1 MRSHLRDRS
10 LLVRAPG
17 DLRVDARAAQGA
29 TLHASAMEL
38 LELAAGVEPLD
49 RTGGIAG
56 STVPGGVVPDLVLPP
71 VGQEDDR
78 PLIESALERIGVEL
92 CLAGAGGGVA
102 AGALGL
108 DEAERCPVLSPQ
120 HVVDPADAGLVD
132 AGQDGQP
139 VHGVLAILGLLQ
151 RPSRI

>member
-1 MRSHLRDRS
+1 SAGLAGSGRHDQQGAALAGVEMRSHLRDRS

-78 PLIESALERIGVEL
+78 PL
-92 CLAGAGGGVA
+92 
-102 AGALGL
+102 
-108 DEAERCPVLSPQ
+108 
-120 HVVDPADAGLVD
+120 
-132 AGQDGQP
+132 
-139 VHGVLAILGLLQ
+139 
-151 RPSRI
+151 